1 MTAIDNFSRF
11 QTTDISPITR
21 AVAVTPSD
29 ATDLVNVTRAIYV
42 GDGGNVSVIMA
53 DSESPV
59 LFTSVP
65 TGTTLPIRVS
75 RIRSTGTTALAIVA
89 LS

>member
-42 GDGGNVSVIMA
+42 GDGGMCQ
-53 DSESPV
+53 
-59 LFTSVP
+59 
-65 TGTTLPIRVS
+65 
-75 RIRSTGTTALAIVA
+75 
-89 LS
+89 